1 VTSGV
6 GQEDDAGPCCQSEL
20 GLGLGHLDTLRAV
33 STFVSTVPYTGQR
46 SRTQQGARF
55 LLCLPFPAPTPPGIF
70 KTRWHTARFTFLGQL
85 IELRRAGPRVRLRSP
100 PFSTFASPF
109 LSRDFKKVLLFV
121 LSQRQTSEHDQRFSF
136 TPQRPAHVPPFLSRL
151 LARHPRIQ
159 SHHRTPVLLL
169 R

>member
-1 VTSGV
+1 VARGRGLASRGSV
-6 GQEDDAGPCCQSEL
+6 L
-20 GLGLGHLDTLRAV
+20 GLGLGQTSA
-33 STFVSTVPYTGQR
+33 SIPFVPFHPCYTGQR
-46 SRTQQGARF
+46 SQTQRCAQF
-55 LLCLPFPAPTPPGIF
+55 LLYLPIPALTPLGIF
-70 KTRWHTARFTFLGQL
+70 TTRWHTARFAFLGQL

-100 PFSTFASPF
+100 PFSTLASPF

-159 SHHRTPVLLL
+159 SHHRSPVLLL